1 MPTLLCSSNQVNK
14 RPTGI
19 TCASPQSLTVSPSTS
34 VSGFIQLIG
43 CFGALR
49 LSERLLNT
57 YWLLLLLLLIGD
69 AMLGVFWMFKFEFIL
84 NDLQRSIK

>member
-1 MPTLLCSSNQVNK
+1 MRTPIKFHL
-14 RPTGI
+14 PI
-19 TCASPQSLTVSPSTS
+19 P
-34 VSGFIQLIG
+34 GFIQLIG

-69 AMLGVFWMFKFEFIL
+69 AMLGVFWMFRFEFIL
-84 NDLQRSIK
+84 NDLQGSIK